1 MGNAAIMG
9 AVIWT
14 ARRFLIETEGDALTG
29 RIVELAVCVMIGLIV
44 FGFCSYLSRSPE
56 FANMVFEVKKGIG
69 KK

>member
-14 ARRFLIETEGDALTG
+14 VGRFIIETEGNALTG
-29 RIVELAVCVMIGLIV
+29 RIVAVAVCVIV
-44 FGFCSYLSRSPE
+44 FGICSYLSRSPE